1 MRNPIRKI
9 ILIST
14 LIRASIVAIVCMGVF
29 GFALIQDRAA
39 SSQGGRRPVMRVS
52 EKIIELGTVDPW
64 EMVEQV
70 FTIFNDG
77 ERVLRIERVS
87 PD

>member
-1 MRNPIRKI
+1 MRKGFR
-9 ILIST
+9 ISAASFKVSVTALVCTAIFT
-14 LIRASIVAIVCMGVF
+14 L
-29 GFALIQDRAA
+29 ALIQDRAA

-52 EKIIELGTVDPW
+52 EKIKELGTVDPW
-64 EMVEQV
+64 EMVEHV

>member
-1 MRNPIRKI
+1 MSKTFHMSVASFKI
-9 ILIST
+9 SVTVFVCTAVFTLA
-14 LIRASIVAIVCMGVF
+14 LIR
-29 GFALIQDRAA
+29 DRAA
-39 SSQGGRRPVMRVS
+39 SSQGGRGPVMRVS
-52 EKIIELGTVDPW
+52 ERVKDVGTVEPW
-64 EMVEQV
+64 QMVEHV

>member
-1 MRNPIRKI
+1 MSKTFRMSAASFKI
-9 ILIST
+9 SVTVLVCT
-14 LIRASIVAIVCMGVF
+14 AVFTLALIR
-29 GFALIQDRAA
+29 DHAA

-52 EKIIELGTVDPW
+52 EKVKDVGAVGPW
-64 EMVEQV
+64 QMVEHV

>member
-1 MRNPIRKI
+1 MSAASFKASVTVLVCTAIF
-9 ILIST
+9 T
-14 LIRASIVAIVCMGVF
+14 LAI
-29 GFALIQDRAA
+29 IQDRAA